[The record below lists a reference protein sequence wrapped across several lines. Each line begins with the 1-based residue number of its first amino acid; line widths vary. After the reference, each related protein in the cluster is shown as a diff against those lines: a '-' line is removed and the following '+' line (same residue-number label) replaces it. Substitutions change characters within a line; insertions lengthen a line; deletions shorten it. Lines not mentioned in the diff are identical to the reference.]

1 MESKLISPQKHLRPG
16 IKNGRLNVTGELNL
30 RNIQGV
36 DDSKMVISL
45 EISLRMYWKDG
56 RLTHNQTEVE
66 EMGMEP
72 LPRTS
77 SPLPGSNSGGN
88 KSYILLKDPDYIKRL
103 WKPDIF
109 IDQAIRVRWAIRVI
123 KSRHLQNLTQGTE
136 V

>member
-45 EISLRMYWKDG
+45 EISLRMYWKDD
-56 RLTHNQTEVE
+56 RLTHNQAEVKK
-66 EMGMEP
+66 MGMEP

-88 KSYILLKDPDYIKRL
+88 KSYILLKDPEDIKRL

-109 IDQAIRVRWAIRVI
+109 IDQAIRVR
-123 KSRHLQNLTQGTE
+123 
-136 V
+136 